1 MEVPQGREA
10 GADPAPTE
18 MEHPN
23 SSAGPA
29 QKEQGPATDCLFT
42 REIHRVRLALR
53 QL

>member
-29 QKEQGPATDCLFT
+29 QKNKSLPLTACSQGKYT
-42 REIHRVRLALR
+42 E
-53 QL
+53 